1 MGWMTAID
9 LPSWSEALP
18 CPWSA
23 GWELVRQQALPREG
37 MDGRPLGGFS
47 AAAYS
52 AGDDRLWLLSDAPQ
66 AYLLPL
72 LGLKHWMR
80 RGVPARIGR
89 RLVLRGT
96 DGTPLPAAMDGEGLV
111 LQGDQAWIASEGR
124 RTRDRPAQLLRMS
137 LRDGRLL
144 QRQSLP
150 TSWQPTANAGLSV
163 NKGPESLTLQS
174 DGSLLTAAEAP
185 LLQDHPLAGVDRVP
199 VAAWNREQ
207 GWTPLGHLA
216 IGPAGR
222 AATRSQ
228 GLTELLALHGPSGV
242 LALHRSFSATG
253 QWTARLTLHSSPPR
267 LQPLTGWDLLAT
279 GLTSDNWEGLA
290 WGPRLPDGRR
300 TLVAVSDDNFNPLQ
314 RSWVAILAPRHAT
327 PLGAQSARP
336 RKCIPTDVSGD

>member
-1 MGWMTAID
+1 MGPMTAID

-23 GWELVRQQALPREG
+23 GWEVVRQQALPREG

-52 AGDDRLWLLSDAPQ
+52 AADDRLWLLSDAPQ
-66 AYLLPL
+66 GHLVPL
-72 LGLKHWMR
+72 HGLNRWID

-89 RLVLRGT
+89 RLVLRGG
-96 DGTPLPAAMDGEGLV
+96 DGQPLPAAMDGEGLV
-111 LQGDQAWIASEGR
+111 LNGDQAWVVSEGR
-124 RTRDRPAQLLRMS
+124 RTRDRPAQLLRVS

-144 QRQSLP
+144 QQQALP
-150 TSWQPTANAGLSV
+150 TSWQPTANAGLAV

-185 LLQDHPLAGVDRVP
+185 LLQDLSLGGVDRVP
-199 VAAWNREQ
+199 VAALSHEQ
-207 GWTPLGHLA
+207 AWTPLGHLV
-216 IGPAGR
+216 IGPEGS
-222 AATRSQ
+222 AANRSQ

-242 LALHRSFSATG
+242 LALHRSYAAPG
-253 QWTARLTLHSSPPR
+253 QWTARLTLHSAPPQ
-267 LQPLTGWDLLAT
+267 LKPLTGWDLLAH
-279 GLTSDNWEGLA
+279 GLPSDNWEGLA

-336 RKCIPTDVSGD
+336 RECIPADMSGD